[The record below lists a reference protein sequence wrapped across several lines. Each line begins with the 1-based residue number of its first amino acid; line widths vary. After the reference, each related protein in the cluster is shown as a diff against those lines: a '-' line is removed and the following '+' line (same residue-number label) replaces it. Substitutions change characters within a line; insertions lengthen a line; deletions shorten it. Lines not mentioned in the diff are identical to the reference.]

1 MVLTRLLIP
10 LCVACLRHG
19 ASEMALP
26 MTIFLAQRGSNYYHA
41 ILSADFSLWILPF
54 TVFAYYR
61 INPSES
67 SVHEVT
73 IYQTKGSIV
82 MMY

>member
-1 MVLTRLLIP
+1 MVLTRLLMP
-10 LCVACLRHG
+10 LCVACLRDG
-19 ASEMALP
+19 ASEMALA
-26 MTIFLAQRGSNYYHA
+26 MTIFLAQQGSNYYHA
-41 ILSADFSLWILPF
+41 ILSAEFSQWILPF

-73 IYQTKGSIV
+73 IYQTKGNIV
-82 MMY
+82 MIF